1 MENNK
6 DIITVTEAQ
15 KVIMVKKAM
24 IDHSHFEDISAK
36 NIKITDANLSD
47 LEIESAQLGGAFFHN
62 IGMPPKG
69 HQFYDP
75 NARQRPLKFD
85 DCDLNGS
92 IITNC
97 NLSDVSIDHC
107 NLKGMKINGILVEAL
122 LQNYQ
127 K

>member
-1 MENNK
+1 MSPLIS
-6 DIITVTEAQ
+6 IILVS
-15 KVIMVKKAM
+15 VILALVSLIGAITFLFSEKKL
-24 IDHSHFEDISAK
+24 K
-36 NIKITDANLSD
+36 NILLPMIAF
-47 LEIESAQLGGAFFHN
+47 SAGGLLGGAFFHN